1 MRGPFKKH
9 FKVFNTVHLSRSAL
23 LHNFDAFQSLQPNNF
38 VIPVLKSNAYGH
50 GITEIAT
57 ILKQRT
63 FPYIAVDGYYERLA
77 IQRVSKQPVLVM
89 GAIEAS
95 NFQRMNFRRTAF
107 VVHDEATIRALA
119 RTKRTVK
126 VHIEIETGMVR
137 HGVPL
142 GDLPEFLTLLS
153 RYPTLHVEG
162 VMTHLADADN
172 PENTLYSEQQTRLFD
187 QAVALVREAG
197 CIPTYIHIA
206 QSAGS
211 VKVTSHTANTTR
223 IGLALYGINP
233 LESGDKFYKKLQHL
247 RPVLSLTSTI
257 TNITPIK
264 KGSTVGYGRTYT
276 APTDTLIGVLPL
288 GYYEGI
294 PRSLSNV
301 GSVAYKAHQLSIAGR
316 VCMNHTMVDIRQSG
330 AQVGDTVT
338 IISSDP
344 NSAYSVVALCRTHHL
359 FIYSFLAGLNEHI
372 RRSIVR

>member
-1 MRGPFKKH
+1 MRGLFKKH
-9 FKVFNTVHLSRSAL
+9 FNVFNTVYLSRSAL
-23 LHNFDAFQSLQPNNF
+23 LHNFDIFQSLQPNNF

-50 GITEIAT
+50 GIIEIAT

-77 IQRVSKQPVLVM
+77 IQRASKQPVLVM

-95 NFQRMNFRRTAF
+95 NFQRMNFHRTAF
-107 VVHDEATIRALA
+107 VVHDEPTVRALA
-119 RTKRTVK
+119 RTRRKVK

-137 HGVPL
+137 HGVSL
-142 GDLPEFLTLLS
+142 GDLPEFLTLLAQ
-153 RYPTLHVEG
+153 YPTLHVEG

-172 PENTLYSEQQTRLFD
+172 PENTHYSERQTRLFD

-197 CIPTYIHIA
+197 FTPTYIHIA

-211 VKVTSHTANTTR
+211 VKITSRTANTTR

-233 LESGDKFYKKLQHL
+233 LEVGDKFYKKLRDL

-257 TNITPIK
+257 TSISPIK
-264 KGSTVGYGRTYT
+264 KGSTISYGRTYT

-288 GYYEGI
+288 GYYEGV

-301 GSVAYKAHQLSIAGR
+301 GSVAYKTHQLSIAGR
-316 VCMNHTMVDIRQSG
+316 VCMNHTMIDISQSG

-338 IISSDP
+338 VISSDP
-344 NSAYSVVALCRTHHL
+344 NSTYNVVALCRTHHL
-359 FIYSFLAGLNEHI
+359 FMYGLLVGLNEHI